1 VATLSAILVTGGIG
15 LIGSLVSRK
24 LIEMGEKVVVFDLR
38 KDMTFIGDLEDE
50 MEFVQGDL
58 TDLPKIIH
66 TIRHYDVGRI
76 IHMASA
82 PQTLTETNLM
92 MGFKIQAEGTM
103 NILEASRL
111 LDIRRCVCISSQSVY
126 ALPEGEHAHP
136 VYKPITEDWPKAPR
150 HAYGASKLYMEH
162 MGTRYHQLHGL
173 DYVGIRFA
181 TTYGPGKA
189 LRWPSV
195 AIQSN
200 IIENAMNGTPYAVSQ
215 GGDQVDDMIYHEDAA
230 RGVVN
235 ACFAENLSH
244 RIFHL
249 GTGQGVTLKDMV
261 KVLEGIYGGIDI
273 TIGAGL
279 DYMATGKFYGV
290 YDISRARNELGYAP
304 QYDLESGIRDYIET
318 MGRLKP

>member
-1 VATLSAILVTGGIG
+1 MSAILVTGGIG

-24 LIEMGEKVVVFDLR
+24 LIEMGKEVVVFDLR
-38 KDMTFIGDLEDE
+38 KDMTFVKDIEGRLD
-50 MEFVQGDL
+50 FVEGDL

-66 TIRHYDVGRI
+66 TIRHYNIERI

-111 LDIRRCVCISSQSVY
+111 LDIHRCVCISSQSVY
-126 ALPEGEHAHP
+126 ALPEGKHAHP
-136 VYKPITEDWPKAPR
+136 LYKPITEDWPKAPR

-162 MGTRYHQLHGL
+162 MGIRYHQVHGL

-195 AIQSN
+195 AIQSH
-200 IIENAMNGTPYAVSQ
+200 IIESAMTGTSYKVSQ
-215 GGDQVDDMIYHEDAA
+215 GGDQVDDMIYHKDAA
-230 RGVVN
+230 QGVVN

-261 KVLEGIYGGIDI
+261 KVLEDVYGDIDVK
-273 TIGAGL
+273 IGPGL
-279 DYMATGKFYGV
+279 DYMGTGKFYGV
-290 YDISRARNELGYAP
+290 YDITRAREELGYDP
-304 QYDLESGIRDYIET
+304 QFTLESGIRDYIET
-318 MGRLKP
+318 MGRLKVV

>member
-1 VATLSAILVTGGIG
+1 LSAILVTGGIG

-24 LIEMGEKVVVFDLR
+24 LIEMGKEVVVFDLR
-38 KDMTFIGDLEDE
+38 KDMTFVKDIEGRLD
-50 MEFVQGDL
+50 FVEGDL

-66 TIRHYDVGRI
+66 TIRHYNIERI

-111 LDIRRCVCISSQSVY
+111 LDIHRCVCISSQSVY
-126 ALPEGEHAHP
+126 DLPEGEHAHP
-136 VYKPITEDWPKAPR
+136 IYKPITEDWPKAPR

-162 MGTRYHQLHGL
+162 MGIRYHQVHGL

-181 TTYGPGKA
+181 T
-189 LRWPSV
+189 
-195 AIQSN
+195 I
-200 IIENAMNGTPYAVSQ
+200 
-215 GGDQVDDMIYHEDAA
+215 DDMIYHEDAA
-230 RGVVN
+230 QGVVK

-261 KVLEGIYGGIDI
+261 KVLEDVYGDIDVK
-273 TIGAGL
+273 IGPGL
-279 DYMATGKFYGV
+279 DYMGTGKFYGV
-290 YDISRARNELGYAP
+290 YDITRAREELGYDP
-304 QYDLESGIRDYIET
+304 QFTLESGIRDYIEA
-318 MGRLKP
+318 MERLKVV